1 MSFSDFLMLTPNPVL
16 SGFIWVVVLVAALY
30 LARTSA
36 HHVIRVTSRIGLH
49 GSANGRTLNHAG

>member
-36 HHVIRVTSRIGLH
+36 HHVIRVTSRMVYTAL
-49 GSANGRTLNHAG
+49 